1 MTPGEVFA
9 ACLVAIAVH
18 DIINACVRYLAE
30 RRSDD

>member
-18 DIINACVRYLAE
+18 DIIGACVKYLAE
-30 RRSDD
+30 RKEK

>member
-18 DIINACVRYLAE
+18 DIIEACVKYLSE
-30 RRSDD
+30 RKEE

>member
-18 DIINACVRYLAE
+18 DIINAVVKYLGE
-30 RRSDD
+30 K